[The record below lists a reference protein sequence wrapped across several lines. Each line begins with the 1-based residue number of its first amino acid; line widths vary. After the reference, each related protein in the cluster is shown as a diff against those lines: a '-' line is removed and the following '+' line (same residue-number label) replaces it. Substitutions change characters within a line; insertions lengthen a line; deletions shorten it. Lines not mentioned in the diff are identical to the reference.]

1 MAPGWGYRIMRGM
14 GRVRFLIVAAVAAT
28 MSLAALPSAAGA
40 ANPVW
45 LCKPGIDDN
54 PCEVGLKTTRLSP
67 TGQQIGID
75 RVKAA
80 RRPKVD
86 CFYVYPTVSDQPGPQ
101 ANLDI
106 GPVLRSIALYQPARF
121 STVCRVF
128 APVYR
133 QLTLN
138 GIGGSATAEM
148 AEIAYQDVLN
158 AWRNYLRKH
167 NKGRGVVLIGH
178 SQGTFNLIELAAEEI
193 DPKKRKARK
202 KLVSA
207 LLLGGN
213 VTVAEGQDA
222 GGDFRRI
229 RACRSRKQ
237 LGCVVAF
244 STFNGPVP
252 ANAVFGRTSEP
263 GREVLCT
270 NPAALGGGSA
280 PLDTIQPSEPF
291 APGTIAGAIAA
302 LGLPT
307 PSVSTPW
314 IEYPGAF
321 SGQCSSADDAN
332 VLQIAGAPGAPQLN
346 PVPPSFGLH
355 LVDGNIALGD
365 LTSLVRRQAKTF
377 VKKRG

>member
-1 MAPGWGYRIMRGM
+1 
-14 GRVRFLIVAAVAAT
+14 
-28 MSLAALPSAAGA
+28 
-40 ANPVW
+40 
-45 LCKPGIDDN
+45 
-54 PCEVGLKTTRLSP
+54 
-67 TGQQIGID
+67 
-75 RVKAA
+75 
-80 RRPKVD
+80 
-86 CFYVYPTVSDQPGPQ
+86 
-101 ANLDI
+101 
-106 GPVLRSIALYQPARF
+106 
-121 STVCRVF
+121 
-128 APVYR
+128 
-133 QLTLN
+133 
-138 GIGGSATAEM
+138 
-148 AEIAYQDVLN
+148 
-158 AWRNYLRKH
+158 
-167 NKGRGVVLIGH
+167 VVLIGH

-213 VTVAEGQDA
+213 VTVADGQDA

-280 PLDTIQPSEPF
+280 PLRSTRSSRASRSP
-291 APGTIAGAIAA
+291 PGTIAGTIAA

-321 SGQCSSADDAN
+321 SGQCSSARGPHEPRAQAGEDVRQEARVGAGVTPASIARIEFAHAVRPIRLLMSSSRLRATSSDARN
-332 VLQIAGAPGAPQLN
+332 LLPLPAAAEQAPQAA
-346 PVPPSFGLH
+346 G
-355 LVDGNIALGD
+355 
-365 LTSLVRRQAKTF
+365 
-377 VKKRG
+377 

>member
-1 MAPGWGYRIMRGM
+1 M

-28 MSLAALPSAAGA
+28 LSLAALPSAAGA
-40 ANPVW
+40 AKPVW

-106 GPVLRSIALYQPARF
+106 DPVLRSIALYQAARF

-178 SQGTFNLIELAAEEI
+178 SQGTFNLIELAAEKI

-280 PLDTIQPSEPF
+280 PLDTIRPSEPF

-332 VLQIAGAPGAPQLN
+332 VLQIAGAPGAPRLN

>member
-1 MAPGWGYRIMRGM
+1 M
-14 GRVRFLIVAAVAAT
+14 
-28 MSLAALPSAAGA
+28 
-40 ANPVW
+40 
-45 LCKPGIDDN
+45 
-54 PCEVGLKTTRLSP
+54 
-67 TGQQIGID
+67 
-75 RVKAA
+75 
-80 RRPKVD
+80 
-86 CFYVYPTVSDQPGPQ
+86 
-101 ANLDI
+101 
-106 GPVLRSIALYQPARF
+106 
-121 STVCRVF
+121 
-128 APVYR
+128 YR